1 MTDPILIFGPTAS
14 GKTDLSID
22 LALKVSGEIISADSM
37 QVYRFMDIGTA
48 KPSKEQMTTVPH
60 YLIDIVAPDEDWN
73 VSSFID
79 NTERLIPDIKK
90 KGKIPVIVGGTGL
103 YLNALINGFSF
114 PIAEKDEAL
123 RNKLSSKSA
132 EELYA
137 QLCRIDPGS
146 AKKINAND
154 KKRMI
159 RAIEVFEST
168 GTPISKMQKSKKDN
182 RLRLFCI
189 NIERE
194 ALYKRIN
201 DRVDGMIKKG
211 LVDEVRSL
219 LNKGYSKEL
228 NSMQAL
234 GYKETVQFLEGKI
247 SLDEAVEL
255 IKRKT
260 RNFAKRQL
268 SWFRRFEDVVWIDP
282 AQVRS
287 ILSEIVQR
295 IDR

>member
-14 GKTDLSID
+14 GKTDLSIA
-22 LALKVSGEIISADSM
+22 LALKVNGEIISADSM

-48 KPSKEQMTTVPH
+48 KPSKEQVKTVPH
-60 YLIDIVAPDEDWN
+60 YLIDIVDPDEEWN
-73 VSSFID
+73 VASFMD
-79 NTERLIPDIKK
+79 NTERLILDIKK
-90 KGKIPVIVGGTGL
+90 RGRVPIIVGGTGL

-114 PIAEKDEAL
+114 PIAEKDEEL
-123 RNKLSSKSA
+123 REILSSKSVQ
-132 EELYA
+132 ELYA
-137 QLCRIDPGS
+137 QLCGIDPEA
-146 AKKINAND
+146 AKKINKND

-168 GTPISKMQKSKKDN
+168 GTPISKMQKSRKDN

-189 NIERE
+189 NMERE

-201 DRVDGMIKKG
+201 DRVDEMVKKG
-211 LVDEVRSL
+211 LVDEVRAL
-219 LNKGYSKEL
+219 LNRGYSKEL

-234 GYKETVQFLEGKI
+234 GYKETVQFLEGSI
-247 SLDEAVEL
+247 SLDEAFEL

-268 SWFRRFEDVVWIDP
+268 SWFRRFEDVSWIAPGQDG
-282 AQVRS
+282 AM
-287 ILSEIVQR
+287 LAEIANK

>member
-14 GKTDLSID
+14 GKTDLSIA
-22 LALKVSGEIISADSM
+22 LALKINGEIISADSM
-37 QVYRFMDIGTA
+37 QVYRSMDIGTA
-48 KPSKEQMTTVPH
+48 KPSKEQIRTVPH
-60 YLIDIVAPDEDWN
+60 HLIDIVDPDEEWN
-73 VSSFID
+73 VAGFMD
-79 NTERLIPDIKK
+79 NAEKLIPDIKK
-90 KGKIPVIVGGTGL
+90 RGRVPIIVGGTGL

-123 RNKLSSKSA
+123 RDKLSSKSA

-137 QLCRIDPGS
+137 KLCRIDPES
-146 AKKINAND
+146 AKKINKND
-154 KKRMI
+154 KKRVI

-168 GTPISKMQKSKKDN
+168 GTPISKMQKSKKSDG
-182 RLRLFCI
+182 LRLFCM
-189 NIERE
+189 NMERE

-201 DRVDGMIKKG
+201 ERVDGMIEKG
-211 LVDEVRSL
+211 LADEVKAL

-234 GYKETVQFLEGKI
+234 GYKETVQFLEGSI

-268 SWFRRFEDVVWIDP
+268 SWFRRFENVSWIDP
-282 AQVRS
+282 GQDGA
-287 ILSEIVQR
+287 ILAEIANKIGR
-295 IDR
+295 